1 MAPPEKNTCE
11 QFQFY
16 LFDVLLTRAIESKL
30 VYIPTHSELKSEQ
43 PKNEKRKEQ
52 ISKKIKNNTRKQCP
66 TIVLWSS

>member
-16 LFDVLLTRAIESKL
+16 LFYVLLTRAIESKL

-43 PKNEKRKEQ
+43 PKLPKNEKRKEQ
-52 ISKKIKNNTRKQCP
+52 ISKKKNKK
-66 TIVLWSS
+66 